1 MPKKP
6 GSPNKDSI
14 FNVPDKEDK
23 ETQGLRDLF
32 NRSASQIEGRRAQ
45 ENEKRFGRSSQQKNS
60 GQESGQGQETVPEND
75 EKVRMSQIRRRLGF
89 DISNP
94 PKASENNSDVSLV
107 DMRETLD
114 EQGLVQAAQVVD
126 AGKITEQRYMGPLN
140 SQELDAALA
149 GLELIDDDN
158 PVTGDFGTFRSANV
172 EFVDPEVEQ
181 VTANLGGGKDTIE
194 VLRGDTL
201 GETDDTEKEEVTA
214 ALGVRKPSGVAVR
227 RGRVSGSQPAL
238 GAVKGGD
245 DANTNKRGGGIPTRD
260 LLPAANG
267 DTLSEGDNSTNEV
280 GQKEAQQI
288 KQPNSEND
296 GIPTRE
302 LQAARPQREKKDSGI
317 STDELDNALDFKLGP
332 AGGISYGEVSE
343 MSLGI
348 NPQEAS
354 LGMGPAQEV
363 TLGGISIPEKSLFRR
378 PAEITLQQKPLRILR
393 NDYVYAPRVFGSGD
407 SHQSLEASLAGI
419 LESQSLTVSSTQG
432 QKERAFFTKDDLGV
446 LDNLGESKGDEPTQ
460 AFIFDIPRNITSDQR
475 RSLGRLNFY
484 EQIMHESPKMEMAD
498 GHTFT
503 FDTFRYRQDEMK
515 VYAQPNAKQEEKKR
529 IFQEN
534 IRRERIYKERVSQ
547 EMIGKEFIVDG
558 KKVRIIS
565 SGGGGGFSYGYI
577 AQEFHKVENG
587 QGKIIEEPKPDAKKL
602 FIKFIDVTK
611 AGSQMSEGT
620 RDLLRDLTWKE
631 INTMLNLQ
639 KGKNGF
645 KDMPQLKGV
654 MPFKVDGVG
663 RNQEINDKEIRPVNV
678 TITRDG
684 AEVDVP
690 SYFIDFEQDEDG
702 TRMKNFIMPDHV
714 VVAMTFEEDGKDL
727 GKSLHE
733 KIATQQGN
741 RERYDFNIDLQN
753 SLEQLLQEQT
763 NLPPGYKEFV
773 FKELQNL
780 YASEPSFYKKDF
792 KILEVL
798 LHVLNNPTGNEQHR
812 QVIKNEIER
821 IYDVMEKEA
830 AGREEVVDESIDA
843 FIDRLD
849 DIHKHGVVHR
859 DIKLPNILGSGESM
873 KLIDF
878 GLAERKVELLDRETV
893 MKYVHEGFRDVFER
907 FAITHGDP
915 DDWARFG
922 SQLQEYLE
930 NSYDNSHGKKSAYD
944 VFSKIHE
951 ICKSGG
957 DEFGFGTKIPKETIN
972 NFVQQFQVVDPQ
984 RFPSA
989 ELNKHLVDLFTSY
1002 NYLLQGKDTAAAIA
1016 IANDIDHSGRD
1027 NLLGTPAKT
1036 FPPQLFVQSAKYRQW
1051 HEHVTSAIKRLQNVE
1066 NSGQIE
1072 AKKVID
1078 KQDLLIL
1085 HNYYANLRGKGDS
1098 FSEIRYEE
1106 MQKVLSTQDVA
1117 VFNDF
1122 ELKMAEIEV
1131 LKRSFINQYQSIYTM
1146 SKFAAMGHEKVDDY
1160 AGILTV
1166 AEMGAKFKL
1175 ERKGAPKLVDYSLLE
1190 HSPDWMKMIRNVF
1203 MSLRRFD
1210 GSPYNP
1216 PVLGEALSC
1225 DALLENDLNSAIE
1238 GILNRP
1244 GLRDI
1249 VAAQRAWQEDN
1260 TIKDDVIYNAQ
1271 LDVLVNHLG
1280 KFYGAA
1286 RSYDKAVTSAL
1297 VKHQNINSQLEA
1309 NRGNRA
1315 LQQQL
1320 EQALVAYNQAKQNK
1334 ETFFQQT
1341 IPRFEQNVR
1350 ADLDRVYQK
1359 FTQV

>member
-1 MPKKP
+1 MPKNPESK
-6 GSPNKDSI
+6 GKDSI
-14 FNVPDKEDK
+14 FNVPEQEDEK
-23 ETQGLRDLF
+23 TEGLRDLF
-32 NRSASQIEGRRAQ
+32 NRSASQIERKRI
-45 ENEKRFGRSSQQKNS
+45 EEDRKRFGWSKPQENS
-60 GQESGQGQETVPEND
+60 RQELGQE
-75 EKVRMSQIRRRLGF
+75 EKERVRMSQIRRRLGF
-89 DISNP
+89 DTSNP
-94 PKASENNSDVSLV
+94 PKASESKPDVSLV
-107 DMRETLD
+107 DLDETFD
-114 EQGLVQAAQVVD
+114 EQGSVQANQIVNAAD
-126 AGKITEQRYMGPLN
+126 TLDQRYDGQLN
-140 SQELDAALA
+140 AQELDAALA
-149 GLELIDDDN
+149 GLELIDDDRQG
-158 PVTGDFGTFRSANV
+158 TDEFGTFRPTTV
-172 EFVDPEVEQ
+172 EFVDPEADQ
-181 VTANLGGGKDTIE
+181 VTANIGGKKDTIE

-201 GETDDTEKEEVTA
+201 DETDDTEKEEVTA
-214 ALGVRKPSGVAVR
+214 ALGARKPVGVAVK
-227 RGRVSGSQPAL
+227 RGRGSGSQPAL
-238 GAVKGGD
+238 QVGGGE
-245 DANTNKRGGGIPTRD
+245 NTTSTNKRGDDIPTRD

-267 DTLSEGDNSTNEV
+267 DTLSEDDSMNQEV
-280 GQKEAQQI
+280 
-288 KQPNSEND
+288 KQGALGNAKND
-296 GIPTRE
+296 DISTRE
-302 LQAARPQREKKDSGI
+302 LQAARPQQENQRSGV
-317 STDELDNALDFKLGP
+317 STRELDNALNFKLGP
-332 AGGISYGEVSE
+332 AGNINYGEVSE

-354 LGMGPAQEV
+354 LGMGPAHEF
-363 TLGGISIPEKSLFRR
+363 TLGGINIPEKSLFRNPEEFTVR
-378 PAEITLQQKPLRILR
+378 QMPPRMLQ
-393 NDYVYAPRVFGSGD
+393 NEYVYAPRVFGSAD
-407 SHQSLEASLAGI
+407 SHQGLEASLAGI
-419 LESQSLTVSSTQG
+419 LESQSLTISGGQE
-432 QKERAFFTKDDLGV
+432 QKEGIFFTQDDLGI
-446 LDNLGESKGDEPTQ
+446 LDNLGESEGDEPTQ
-460 AFIFDIPRNITSDQR
+460 AFIFDIPKNITSDQR
-475 RSLGRLNFY
+475 RALGRLSFY
-484 EQIMHESPKMEMAD
+484 EQIMHESPKMEMSD
-498 GHTFT
+498 GHSFT
-503 FDTFRYRQDEMK
+503 FDTFRRRDDEMK
-515 VYAQPNAKQEEKKR
+515 VYAQANANQEEKNR
-529 IFQEN
+529 VYQEN
-534 IRRERIYKERVSQ
+534 INRERKYKERVSQ
-547 EMIGKEFIVDG
+547 EMMGKEFIADG
-558 KKVRIIS
+558 RKVRITS

-577 AQEFHKVENG
+577 AQEFHKVLND
-587 QGKIIEEPKPDAKKL
+587 QGETVEEPKPDTQKL

-639 KGKNGF
+639 KGENGF
-645 KDMPQLKGV
+645 MDMPQIKGV
-654 MPFKVDGVG
+654 MPFKVNGVG
-663 RNQEINDKEIRPVNV
+663 PKREINDEEIRPVKMKIN
-678 TITRDG
+678 RDG
-684 AEVDVP
+684 SEIDVP
-690 SYFIDFEQDEDG
+690 SYFIDFEQDKEG
-702 TRMKNFIMPDHV
+702 TRMKNFTMPDHV

-727 GKSLHE
+727 GRSLYE
-733 KIATQQGN
+733 EIATRQGG
-741 RERYDFNIDLQN
+741 REHYEFNIGLQN
-753 SLEQLLQEQT
+753 SLDQLLQEQT
-763 NLPPGYKEFV
+763 NVPPGYKEFV
-773 FKELQNL
+773 FAELQKL

-798 LHVLNNPTGNEQHR
+798 LQVLNNPTGNEENR
-812 QVIKNEIER
+812 KVIKAEIER
-821 IYDVMEKEA
+821 IYNVMEKEA
-830 AGREEVVDESIDA
+830 VGREEIVDESIDA
-843 FIDRLD
+843 FVDRLD

-915 DDWARFG
+915 DDWSRFG

-930 NSYDNSHGKKSAYD
+930 NSYNNSNGETSAYD
-944 VFSKIHE
+944 VFGKIHE
-951 ICKSGG
+951 ICKGGG
-957 DEFGFGTKIPKETIN
+957 DELGFGTKIPTEKIN
-972 NFVQQFQVVDPQ
+972 SFIQQFQVVDNQ
-984 RFPSA
+984 RFPSS
-989 ELNKHLVDLFTSY
+989 ELNEHLVDLFTSY

-1016 IANDIDHSGRD
+1016 ISNDIDHSGRD

-1036 FPPQLFVQSAKYRQW
+1036 FPAQLFVQSVKYRQW

-1085 HNYYANLRGKGDS
+1085 RNYYVKLSGKGDA
-1098 FSEIRYEE
+1098 FAEGRYEE
-1106 MQKVLSTQDVA
+1106 VQKILSTQDPSD
-1117 VFNDF
+1117 FNDF
-1122 ELKMAEIEV
+1122 ELKMGEIEV
-1131 LKRSFINQYQSIYTM
+1131 LKRSFVNQYQSIYTM

-1216 PVLGEALSC
+1216 PVLGEALGC
-1225 DALLENDLNSAIE
+1225 DALLEKDLNSAIE

-1244 GLRDI
+1244 GLREI

-1297 VKHQNINSQLEA
+1297 VRHQNINSQVEA

-1320 EQALVAYNQAKQNK
+1320 EQARIAYNQAKQNK